1 MYTLCAGF
9 QKQKEQLPFQFILE
23 RLWEGDSVVLTG
35 KKQICHDIY
44 PYTYICC
51 CHDLVVGFSFGSVLA
66 HMCASHLWGLSQ
78 EICPELLEK
87 HLLCITYGQPLI
99 QIPGAEKISDQIPN
113 DRFHAIYF
121 INDVVP
127 RVMRYLD
134 VSYSTFAVSQ
144 MPERFLK
151 PMDPD
156 KVCFFIVYK

>member
-1 MYTLCAGF
+1 MTCFFYD
-9 QKQKEQLPFQFILE
+9 FI
-23 RLWEGDSVVLTG
+23 
-35 KKQICHDIY
+35 
-44 PYTYICC
+44 
-51 CHDLVVGFSFGSVLA
+51 VGFSFGSVLA

-78 EICPELLEK
+78 ETCRELLEK

-99 QIPGAEKISDQIPN
+99 QIPDEPKISEQIPD

-134 VSYSTFAVSQ
+134 VSYTTLATNE

-151 PMDPD
+151 PIHPD
-156 KVCFFIVYK
+156 KVCRL